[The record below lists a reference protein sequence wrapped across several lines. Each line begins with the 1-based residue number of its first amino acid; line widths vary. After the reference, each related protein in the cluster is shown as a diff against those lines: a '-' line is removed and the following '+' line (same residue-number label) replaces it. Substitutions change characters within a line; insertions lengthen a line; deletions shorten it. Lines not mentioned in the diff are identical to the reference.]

1 MISTCNFAIIESA
14 EFIVFVI
21 DDIPMND
28 LPTFTA
34 RDFNPAYMPVVT
46 FLSQGPRSP
55 GAPKYPRRLF
65 LYIDLRTLP
74 ARQSLVVAPA
84 AARAA
89 VDAMLE
95 DLFAE
100 KVPADAGEPVITLD
114 DVCAFLEDS
123 TVRMSEL
130 GAGSAAPTTQ
140 AYAYDAHGPI
150 CMAPAQAAE
159 ITNEMLTHASQLPMP
174 PHLPAQLTHPPLTF
188 APAAALPAAALPA
201 AALRA
206 PAAAFSR
213 ASLLT

>member
-1 MISTCNFAIIESA
+1 
-14 EFIVFVI
+14 
-21 DDIPMND
+21 
-28 LPTFTA
+28 
-34 RDFNPAYMPVVT
+34 
-46 FLSQGPRSP
+46 
-55 GAPKYPRRLF
+55 
-65 LYIDLRTLP
+65 
-74 ARQSLVVAPA
+74 
-84 AARAA
+84 
-89 VDAMLE
+89 MLE

-201 AALRA
+201 AALSA
-206 PAAAFSR
+206 TDAAFSR
-213 ASLLT
+213 IYNAGYSAAEQRWLDFLSRAGAGPAHIYPPPPSTAPLYQRVAVRAGVQGGVGVQRMDEVQGGCGAQGGGGAQSLGTQAPKESSVSPI